1 MKRTRRKFI
10 AAFKAKVAIETLKE
24 QMSIQELASKF
35 EVLLNKIFNW
45 KSEFFKNAS
54 MVFKKSKSESSQED
68 ADMDNLYRVIGQQKI
83 EIDFFKDS
91 LGEIKTIERR
101 QLVVKYHSGLS
112 LKKECE
118 IIGLSRSKSYYKPRG
133 ESVLNDQIM
142 KCIDCHFIK

>member
-10 AAFKAKVAIETLKE
+10 AAFKAKVAIEALKE

-83 EIDFFKDS
+83 EIDF
-91 LGEIKTIERR
+91 LKTV
-101 QLVVKYHSGLS
+101 LVK
-112 LKKECE
+112 LK
-118 IIGLSRSKSYYKPRG
+118 
-133 ESVLNDQIM
+133 Q
-142 KCIDCHFIK
+142 